1 MEYQDILFELTDGIA
16 LITLNRPAAMNTWTS
31 LMAAELGH
39 AMHRCDQDDDVH
51 AVVIT
56 GSGERAF
63 CAGADLSQGG
73 DTFAPGENAEEEDAG
88 EPSEVMSEAQHM
100 LPHEISKP
108 VIAAINGHAVG
119 VGMTYPML
127 ADIRIVSETAKIA
140 FPFVRRGVMPEL
152 ASHVTIAKVAGLS
165 NAAELLLT
173 GKTILGTE
181 AAAMGVASRALPQR
195 EVLPAAMAIAADIVT
210 HAAPA
215 SVAVTKRFL
224 WDGVDCSIDEMMEK
238 ENPVFAWLGGQD
250 DASEGVM
257 SFVEKRPPKWRMTA
271 QDIPAELFGKRD

>member
-1 MEYQDILFELTDGIA
+1 MQYQDILFELTDGIA

-39 AMHRCDQDDDVH
+39 AMHRCDKDNDVQV
-51 AVVIT
+51 VVIT

-73 DTFAPGENAEEEDAG
+73 DTFAADEDSEEAPE
-88 EPSEVMSEAQHM
+88 EVPNTQHM

-127 ADIRIVSETAKIA
+127 ADIRIVSEAAKIA
-140 FPFVRRGVMPEL
+140 FPFVRRGVMPEF

-181 AAAMGVASRALPQR
+181 AAAMGLASRALPQQ
-195 EVLPAAMAIAADIVT
+195 EVLPAAMTIAADIVAN
-210 HAAPA
+210 AAPV

-224 WDGVDCSIDEMMEK
+224 WDGVGCSIDEMIEK
-238 ENPVFAWLGGQD
+238 ENPLFAWLGGQG

-257 SFVEKRPPKWRMTA
+257 SFIEKRLPKWSMTA
-271 QDIPAELFGKRD
+271 QDIPAELFRKPD